1 MRPGPSALAQRWQRA
16 GLCSALLLSACA
28 SRPPAPEWQAQAHSE
43 LQTFSQA
50 YLRGNSRVAAQA
62 FNRARNETASTG
74 RAEQV
79 ARAELTR
86 CAVQVA
92 SLAFDDCPGYLALAP
107 DTEPATRAY
116 AQYLSGRWDGLD
128 AALLPEQH
136 RALVQQAA
144 AGTPSPE
151 RGENGLS
158 AFSALSAIADPLA
171 RLVAAGALLRS
182 GRLTPADIATATE
195 TAAAQ
200 GWRRP
205 LLAWLGVQL
214 ARTNAAGPASQ
225 DQAQQIQRRIDLVL
239 KAADEK

>member
-1 MRPGPSALAQRWQRA
+1 MRPRPTSLAQRWHGA
-16 GLCSALLLSACA
+16 GLCLALLLGACA
-28 SRPPAPEWQAQAHSE
+28 SGPPAPEWQAQAHSE
-43 LQTFSQA
+43 LQAFSQA

-62 FNRARNETASTG
+62 FSRARSETASTG

-92 SLAFDDCPGYLALAP
+92 SLVLDDCPGFLALAP
-107 DTEPATRAY
+107 DSSPGSRAY

-128 AALLPEQH
+128 AAQLPEQH
-136 RALVQQAA
+136 RALVLQASQSKPA
-144 AGTPSPE
+144 PEAGP
-151 RGENGLS
+151 
-158 AFSALSAIADPLA
+158 SALGAIADPLA

-182 GRLTPADIATATE
+182 GHLTPADINVATE

-205 LLAWLGVQL
+205 LLAWLGVQRQRASAAADGSPAEV
-214 ARTNAAGPASQ
+214 AR
-225 DQAQQIQRRIDLVL
+225 IQRRIDLVL
-239 KAADEK
+239 QAGTLE

>member
-1 MRPGPSALAQRWQRA
+1 MRPGATALAQCWQRA

-62 FNRARNETASTG
+62 FSRARSETASTG

-92 SLAFDDCPGYLALAP
+92 SLAFDDCPGYLALAS

-128 AALLPEQH
+128 AAQLPEQH
-136 RALVQQAA
+136 RALVRQAG
-144 AGTPSPE
+144 AGVPSPE
-151 RGENGLS
+151 HGQS
-158 AFSALSAIADPLA
+158 ALSALSAIADPLA

-182 GRLTPADIATATE
+182 GRLSPADIATATE

-214 ARTNAAGPASQ
+214 TRANAAGPASK

-239 KAADEK
+239 QAGKEK

>member
-1 MRPGPSALAQRWQRA
+1 MSPGPTLSAQLRHGA
-16 GLCSALLLSACA
+16 GLCCALLLSACA

-62 FNRARNETASTG
+62 FSRARSETASTG
-74 RAEQV
+74 LAEQV

-92 SLAFDDCPGYLALAP
+92 SLAFDDCPGYLALAS

-128 AALLPEQH
+128 AAQLPEQH
-136 RALVQQAA
+136 RALVRQAG
-144 AGTPSPE
+144 AGIPSPE
-151 RGENGLS
+151 HGQSTL
-158 AFSALSAIADPLA
+158 SALSAIADPLA

-214 ARTNAAGPASQ
+214 TRANASGPASQ
-225 DQAQQIQRRIDLVL
+225 DQAQQIQRRINLVL
-239 KAADEK
+239 QAGEEK

>member
-1 MRPGPSALAQRWQRA
+1 MRLRPALSAQLRHGAGMCLAM
-16 GLCSALLLSACA
+16 LLSACA
-28 SRPPAPEWQAQAHSE
+28 SGPPAPEWQAQAHSE

-50 YLRGNSRVAAQA
+50 YLRGNSWVAAQA
-62 FNRARNETASTG
+62 FSRARSETASTG

-92 SLAFDDCPGYLALAP
+92 SLVFDDCPGYLALAP

-128 AALLPEQH
+128 AAQLPEQH

-151 RGENGLS
+151 HGQ
-158 AFSALSAIADPLA
+158 SALSAIADPLA

-214 ARTNAAGPASQ
+214 TRANAAGQASK

-239 KAADEK
+239 QAGEEK

>member
-1 MRPGPSALAQRWQRA
+1 MRLRPRPLTLRWHGA
-16 GLCSALLLSACA
+16 GLCLALLLGACA
-28 SRPPAPEWQAQAHSE
+28 SGPPAPEWQAQAHSE

-62 FNRARNETASTG
+62 FSRARSETASTG
-74 RAEQV
+74 QAEQV

-92 SLAFDDCPGYLALAP
+92 SLVLDDCPGYLALAA
-107 DTEPATRAY
+107 DSSPASRAY

-128 AALLPEQH
+128 AAQLPEQH
-136 RALVQQAA
+136 RALVLQASRGKPA
-144 AGTPSPE
+144 AEVGQSV
-151 RGENGLS
+151 LS
-158 AFSALSAIADPLA
+158 TIADPLA

-182 GRLTPADIATATE
+182 GRLTPADIETATE

-205 LLAWLGVQL
+205 LLAWLGVQRQRASPAADGAPAEV
-214 ARTNAAGPASQ
+214 AR
-225 DQAQQIQRRIDLVL
+225 IQRRIDLVL
-239 KAADEK
+239 QAGAVE

>member
-1 MRPGPSALAQRWQRA
+1 MRPRPTPLAKRWHGA
-16 GLCSALLLSACA
+16 SLCLALLLGACA
-28 SRPPAPEWQAQAHSE
+28 SGPPAPEWQAQAHSE
-43 LQTFSQA
+43 LQAFSQA

-62 FNRARNETASTG
+62 FNRARSEIASTG

-116 AQYLSGRWDGLD
+116 AQYLSGRWDGLN
-128 AALLPEQH
+128 AAQLPEQH

-144 AGTPSPE
+144 AGIPSPE
-151 RGENGLS
+151 HGQS
-158 AFSALSAIADPLA
+158 ALSALSAIADPLA

-214 ARTNAAGPASQ
+214 TRANAAGPASK
-225 DQAQQIQRRIDLVL
+225 DQAQQIQRRINLVL
-239 KAADEK
+239 QAGKAE

>member
-1 MRPGPSALAQRWQRA
+1 LAQRWQRA
-16 GLCSALLLSACA
+16 GLCSALLMSACA

-144 AGTPSPE
+144 ADTPAPE

-158 AFSALSAIADPLA
+158 AFSAIADPLA

-182 GRLTPADIATATE
+182 GHLTPADISTATE

-214 ARTNAAGPASQ
+214 TRANASGPASK

-239 KAADEK
+239 KAAEEK